1 MNINEKKTWYQI
13 IKILLFTL
21 FNNKW
26 YGDVEGPDEKID
38 KPF

>member
-1 MNINEKKTWYQI
+1 MNINEKKNMVSK

-26 YGDVEGPDEKID
+26 YGDVERPDEKID